1 MVAETRS
8 QRQQA
13 CAQQRPP
20 YPQIDTQTHPTSG
33 AQSVFQSST
42 SSLSS
47 VSSLGSSGFMAQ
59 IQTQNML
66 SAQHNFGGSAPLPS
80 PSAGHQHQMQMSYF
94 ASLSPQA
101 AQGPTSH
108 PAQSRIPPQHQGV
121 AGGAY
126 MGQRGDGG
134 GMPETAPYL
143 QDFRLLEEA
152 AKRAQMACLSRDLG
166 DIGL

>member
-1 MVAETRS
+1 MVVETRS
-8 QRQQA
+8 QRQA
-13 CAQQRPP
+13 YTQRQP
-20 YPQIDTQTHPTSG
+20 YPQITTQSAPPSTS
-33 AQSVFQSST
+33 QSVFQSST

-47 VSSLGSSGFMAQ
+47 VSSLSTPGFMP
-59 IQTQNML
+59 QTQTPSML
-66 SAQHNFGGSAPLPS
+66 SSQQSYGGSAPLPS

-94 ASLSPQA
+94 ASLSPQV

-108 PAQSRIPPQHQGV
+108 PAQQKIPPQHQGV

-126 MGQRGDGG
+126 LGQRGDGG